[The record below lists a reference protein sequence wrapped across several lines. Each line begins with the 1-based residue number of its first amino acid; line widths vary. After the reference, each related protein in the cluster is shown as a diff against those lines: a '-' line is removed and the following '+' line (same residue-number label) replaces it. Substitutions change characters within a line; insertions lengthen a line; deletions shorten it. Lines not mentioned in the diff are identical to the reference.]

1 MKDHLNTLI
10 YHFFFTFALRQRAT
24 KGGDTGQHTLSIP
37 VATMHRKNLVSAT
50 FLLLLFPMPLPCPF
64 LVLHCT
70 TAPACSFAF
79 LSAWQAAAAAASD
92 WSLYTNSIQHFTCQ
106 SQPPSPRVPGTSCL
120 LFYGSTLHFQ
130 QINLFVCNIFSWSCI
145 SLSVVYCFIQFYP
158 LQPCKCKAPAY
169 CSNLLIVHC
178 SIWILLCKC
187 SKQWR
192 WSLCSLWFTVGFT
205 SHKMKDIAAFG
216 LWS

>member
-1 MKDHLNTLI
+1 MKDHLNTFI
-10 YHFFFTFALRQRAT
+10 YHFVSLLLWDNGPPREGTPDSTHYPFQWPQCIA
-24 KGGDTGQHTLSIP
+24 KTLSLQAFCFCCSQCHCHVHFLSFI
-37 VATMHRKNLVSAT
+37 V
-50 FLLLLFPMPLPCPF
+50 LLLLLA
-64 LVLHCT
+64 LSLSSLHSRQQQQQLQT
-70 TAPACSFAF
+70 
-79 LSAWQAAAAAASD
+79 

-145 SLSVVYCFIQFYP
+145 ALSVVYCFIQFYP
-158 LQPCKCKAPAY
+158 LQPCKCKAPTY
-169 CSNLLIVHC
+169 CSNLLVHC
-178 SIWILLCKC
+178 SVWILLCKC